1 MTKFSTLQAVD
12 VIKYFP
18 DGIKPEA
25 FVKDEEKP
33 DIKVKIEPLNESTDV
48 KPDIKTELN
57 SDMNVKIEKQDPNET
72 IDEKAVKTEAD
83 AVIVDGV
90 QVKIEKAEQ
99 SFDEKPDLKNES
111 SAGEVLRDNQMK
123 GTEKAAGTKDG
134 VCMAMED
141 EELDDDDA
149 DFQAP
154 KKRFRTPGGQVEKP
168 L

>member
-1 MTKFSTLQAVD
+1 
-12 VIKYFP
+12 
-18 DGIKPEA
+18 
-25 FVKDEEKP
+25 
-33 DIKVKIEPLNESTDV
+33 
-48 KPDIKTELN
+48 
-57 SDMNVKIEKQDPNET
+57 MNVKIEKQDPNET
-72 IDEKAVKTEAD
+72 IDQKPEAD

-123 GTEKAAGTKDG
+123 GTEAAGTNDG
-134 VCMAMED
+134 VCMTMED
-141 EELDDDDA
+141 EELDDDDDA

>member
-1 MTKFSTLQAVD
+1 
-12 VIKYFP
+12 
-18 DGIKPEA
+18 
-25 FVKDEEKP
+25 
-33 DIKVKIEPLNESTDV
+33 
-48 KPDIKTELN
+48 
-57 SDMNVKIEKQDPNET
+57 MNVKIEKQDPNET
-72 IDEKAVKTEAD
+72 IDQKPEAG

-111 SAGEVLRDNQMK
+111 SAGAVLRDNQMK
-123 GTEKAAGTKDG
+123 GTEKAAGTNDG
-134 VCMAMED
+134 VCMTMED
-141 EELDDDDA
+141 EELGDDDDA